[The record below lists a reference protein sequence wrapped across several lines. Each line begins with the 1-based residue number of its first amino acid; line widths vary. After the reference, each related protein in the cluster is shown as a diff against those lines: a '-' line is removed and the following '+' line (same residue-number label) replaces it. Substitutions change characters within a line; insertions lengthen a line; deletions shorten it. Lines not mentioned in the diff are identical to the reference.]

1 MKRIGVI
8 LATEKEYEAVKNIM
22 DETEENFIRNEVF
35 LKGKIEGIHCVIT
48 KCGVGKVNAAR
59 ITQMLLDNFKL
70 DCIINM
76 GTAGALDPMLNVGD
90 IVIGTELVQH
100 DFDVTAFGHAKGYI
114 TDIGDR
120 IYSSLNLIE
129 DFKKIIKNSEYKIY
143 KVETGTIASGDIFC
157 TETQMKNK
165 IYAKF
170 DAKCV
175 EMEAAAIA
183 QVCYLDEMPFIVV
196 KSISDSANSD
206 NNAIEYEQFEE
217 LASRRCA
224 NILREYMKTIK

>member
-22 DETEENFIRNEVF
+22 DDVEENFIRNEVF
-35 LKGKIEGIHCVIT
+35 LKGKIEGIQCVIT

-59 ITQMLLDNFKL
+59 ITQIFLDNFEL

-120 IYSSLNLIE
+120 IYSSLDLIE
-129 DFKKIIKNSEYKIY
+129 DFKKVIKNSEDKIY
-143 KVETGTIASGDIFC
+143 KVETGIIASGDIFC
-157 TETQMKNK
+157 TEAQMKNK
-165 IYAKF
+165 IYTKF

-206 NNAIEYEQFEE
+206 NNAMEYEQFEE
-217 LASRRCA
+217 LASTRCA
-224 NILREYMKTIK
+224 NILREYMKSIK